1 MLFFKFILMSS
12 KENDIIYD
20 LFMGSG
26 IIVCVCMDLNRNY
39 IGFEILSE
47 YCEAFKV
54 TRNLASKRIRK
65 TIREIYP
72 VALKTSS
79 KIVKKRGSKVK

>member
-1 MLFFKFILMSS
+1 MEAEFSMPITQ
-12 KENDIIYD
+12 IYAKKYKIANKKKK
-20 LFMGSG
+20 GK
-26 IIVCVCMDLNRNY
+26 
-39 IGFEILSE
+39 ILSE